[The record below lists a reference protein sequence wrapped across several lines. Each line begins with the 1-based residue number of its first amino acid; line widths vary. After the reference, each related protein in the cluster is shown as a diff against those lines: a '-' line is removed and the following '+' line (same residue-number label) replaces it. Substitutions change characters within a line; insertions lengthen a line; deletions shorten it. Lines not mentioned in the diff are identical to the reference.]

1 MRTQR
6 QGGSRHFRDFEQL
19 ICLEH
24 KLHGGSGK
32 DRDQQTPSR
41 KVLNVLL
48 VFAVG
53 GFFFFFLAGVGV
65 HEACEILV
73 SQPEMEPV
81 PPPVEMGSLN
91 HWTAR
96 EFP

>member
-1 MRTQR
+1 M
-6 QGGSRHFRDFEQL
+6 S
-19 ICLEH
+19 CLF
-24 KLHGGSGK
+24 
-32 DRDQQTPSR
+32 
-41 KVLNVLL
+41 LL
-48 VFAVG
+48 SVFV
-53 GFFFFFLAGVGV
+53 FFFLAGVGV

-73 SQPEMEPV
+73 SQPEMESV